1 MDYNTMK
8 MSYFPPLK
16 KEEIFYKKS
25 ELYNPSPLLIQN
37 SEILKQLYLI
47 RDDLNK
53 NLFDEDTLQ
62 KILNPVNKWTQIFN
76 PFILDI
82 MRNRLIEIENKKQIL
97 IKMADDYNTLSTIIK
112 FNRLNMNPSID
123 DLFKKMKLNNKHE
136 TKLKKEIKKK

>member
-1 MDYNTMK
+1 MK
-8 MSYFPPLK
+8 MIYFPPLQID
-16 KEEIFYKKS
+16 ENFYKISKV
-25 ELYNPSPLLIQN
+25 YHPSPLLIQN
-37 SEILKQLYLI
+37 SDILKQLYLI

-62 KILNPVNKWTQIFN
+62 QILNPVNKWTQIFH

-97 IKMADDYNTLSTIIK
+97 IKMANDYDTFRTMIK

-123 DLFKKMKLNNKHE
+123 DLFIKMKINKE
-136 TKLKKEIKKK
+136 KSKFKKQIKKK

>member
-1 MDYNTMK
+1 MK
-8 MSYFPPLK
+8 RTYFPPLK

-62 KILNPVNKWTQIFN
+62 QILNPVNKWTQIFH

-97 IKMADDYNTLSTIIK
+97 IKMADDYNTLSTMIK
-112 FNRLNMNPSID
+112 FSRLNMYPSID
-123 DLFKKMKLNNKHE
+123 DLFKKMKLNNKRE
-136 TKLKKEIKKK
+136 TKLKKQIKKK